1 MYKLLRERLK
11 SGNNEAVMIFPEVD
25 LKDWL
30 PGDIVFDNAGFVPL
44 DLPAGTY
51 DLQIALVDRL
61 KHHPRIDLAIEGKVG
76 DGWYQLG
83 QIKVTEQK

>member
-1 MYKLLRERLK
+1 MK
-11 SGNNEAVMIFPEVD
+11 SGDIEALMIFPKIN

-30 PGDIVFDNAGFVPL
+30 PGDIVFDDAGFVPL

-61 KHHPRIDLAIEGKVG
+61 KHKPRVLLAIEGKQD